1 MTHTIQ
7 IKRGTRA
14 QIEAAAASDQLRDGE
29 PYLIT
34 DEQRLGVG
42 TGSNAYSSFAKL
54 EELEDEKVAV
64 SPDGT
69 PGYIWGQNG
78 NDGIIRT
85 DQSLNMQ
92 KDINNSFIQLA
103 VGNVDFGTF

>member
-1 MTHTIQ
+1 MVHTIQ

-14 QIEAAAASDQLRDGE
+14 QIEAAADNDQLRDGE

-34 DEQRLGVG
+34 DEDRLAVGVSSSG
-42 TGSNAYSSFAKL
+42 YSSFAKL
-54 EELEDEKVAV
+54 DELEDEKVAIT
-64 SPDGT
+64 PDGT
-69 PGYIWGQNG
+69 PGYLWGQSG
-78 NDGIIRT
+78 NDGVIRT
-85 DQSLNMQ
+85 DQSLQLQ

>member
-1 MTHTIQ
+1 MVNTIQ

-14 QIEAAAASDQLRDGE
+14 QIEAAKAAGLLKDGE
-29 PYLIT
+29 PYLII
-34 DEQRLGVG
+34 DEDRLAVG
-42 TGSNAYSSFAKL
+42 TSSSGYSSFAKI

-64 SPDGT
+64 TPEGT
-69 PGYIWGQNG
+69 PGYLWGSENTG
-78 NDGIIRT
+78 VIRT
-85 DQSLNMQ
+85 NKSLTIE